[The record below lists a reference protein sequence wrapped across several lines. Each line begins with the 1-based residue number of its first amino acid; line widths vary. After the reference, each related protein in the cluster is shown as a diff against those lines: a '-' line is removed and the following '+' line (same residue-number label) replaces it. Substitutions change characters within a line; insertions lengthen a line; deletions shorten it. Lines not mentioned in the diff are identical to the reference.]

1 MYIKYNST
9 PLSLTGNASSA
20 LVVAVLVSAGSDVST
35 NKEHFNVGSFDDEC
49 NQKDEASGSDTTDG
63 VDSKLLI
70 TCNLGLHCMGLTLP
84 CKSELGEWE
93 YVKIKQSI
101 ELYASVSSGH
111 RCASILALATKCV
124 VLLSYISP
132 PT

>member
-1 MYIKYNST
+1 
-9 PLSLTGNASSA
+9 
-20 LVVAVLVSAGSDVST
+20 
-35 NKEHFNVGSFDDEC
+35 
-49 NQKDEASGSDTTDG
+49 
-63 VDSKLLI
+63 
-70 TCNLGLHCMGLTLP
+70 MGLTLP

-101 ELYASVSSGH
+101 ELYTSVSSGH